1 MKKLEYFLTNERATV
16 AVGEGLAQV
25 VLAQNEQDDNLQSA
39 LIVYLNGDLGA
50 GKTTLTRGFVR
61 GMGHKGNVKSPTYT
75 LVEPYE
81 LPPWQVYH
89 FDLYR
94 LGDAEELEYMGI
106 RDYFAENCCCF
117 VEWPE
122 KGAGILAKA
131 DIVIELSYQDEQ
143 RLIKLDACSLR
154 GEAVLQQYSQRAEQ
168 K

>member
-1 MKKLEYFLTNERATV
+1 MKQLEYFLADECATI
-16 AVGEGLAQV
+16 AVGEGLAKV
-25 VLAQNEQDDNLQSA
+25 VLAQDELIDKTQTA

-81 LPPWQVYH
+81 LPPWNVYH

-106 RDYFAENCCCF
+106 RDYFANNCCCF
-117 VEWPE
+117 IEWPE
-122 KGAGILAKA
+122 KGEGILAKA
-131 DIVIELSYQDEQ
+131 DIVIELHYKNEQ
-143 RLIKLDACSLR
+143 RMIELNALSER
-154 GEAVLQQYSQRAEQ
+154 GEAVLQHYVQL
-168 K
+168 